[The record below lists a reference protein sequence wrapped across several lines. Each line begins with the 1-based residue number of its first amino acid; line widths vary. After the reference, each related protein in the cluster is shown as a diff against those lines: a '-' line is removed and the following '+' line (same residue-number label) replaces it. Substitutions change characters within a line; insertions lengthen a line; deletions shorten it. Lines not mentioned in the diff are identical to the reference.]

1 MYQAVDTLIGM
12 SSSSIFSLP
21 SSFILV
27 LLGSIS
33 VIVGI
38 PVVLV
43 GLSVWI
49 STRRASKRDATDS
62 VSSAAVRR
70 ARTGR
75 IGGLIAGAVIGV
87 LTYLATAGILVP
99 AFVAVGYLLG
109 MLVFELRPSS
119 QPAGPIRVASLQA
132 RNSWQYLPKWA
143 LRTTVVVASLALLGS
158 AVCVIVPPP
167 SYLGRGQMLEL
178 ILPFAIM
185 SAAAIA
191 AWFPLMSKVARLPQ
205 PVNEGSGSGRVTT
218 SRANAARAVTGAV
231 LGIELLS
238 LASVITASRALI
250 NPVGDGT
257 AYIAFGSVL
266 AGLGIGLAIA
276 GLVIWSILSR
286 WRSAP
291 VEPADPAPA
300 EPRIA

>member
-1 MYQAVDTLIGM
+1 
-12 SSSSIFSLP
+12 
-21 SSFILV
+21 
-27 LLGSIS
+27 
-33 VIVGI
+33 
-38 PVVLV
+38 
-43 GLSVWI
+43 
-49 STRRASKRDATDS
+49 
-62 VSSAAVRR
+62 
-70 ARTGR
+70 
-75 IGGLIAGAVIGV
+75 
-87 LTYLATAGILVP
+87 
-99 AFVAVGYLLG
+99 
-109 MLVFELRPSS
+109 
-119 QPAGPIRVASLQA
+119 
-132 RNSWQYLPKWA
+132 
-143 LRTTVVVASLALLGS
+143 VVVASLALLGS